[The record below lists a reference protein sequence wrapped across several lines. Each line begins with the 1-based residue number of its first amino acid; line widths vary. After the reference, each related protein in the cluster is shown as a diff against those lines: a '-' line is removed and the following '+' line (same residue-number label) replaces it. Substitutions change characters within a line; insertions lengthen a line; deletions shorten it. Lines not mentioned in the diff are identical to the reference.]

1 MAVLPADGINRRR
14 GVSACRVALATVGAI
29 IVAGVPAACDRSATQ
44 PKDPMTIEEIIR
56 QNADRPLGESIAVIA
71 SALAKHRIILATDDT
86 TVKPTQPSMA
96 KIRPTTQAGSFAELV
111 NSLKQPGIT
120 IEFKSGKDAQRRVWA
135 HAYTSPEEFERAF
148 PQGQPSTELSF
159 RHFFGMIEG
168 DAGFAGIRLNP
179 GSDASYVIP
188 RELFEKV
195 KELLPRKR
203 PADG

>member
-1 MAVLPADGINRRR
+1 
-14 GVSACRVALATVGAI
+14 
-29 IVAGVPAACDRSATQ
+29 
-44 PKDPMTIEEIIR
+44 MTIEEIIR
-56 QNADRPLGESIAVIA
+56 RNADRPVGESITVVA
-71 SALAKHRIILATDDT
+71 SALAKHRIFLATDDT
-86 TVKPTQPSMA
+86 TAKTTQPA
-96 KIRPTTQAGSFAELV
+96 TVKTQPTTGTTTQPGSFAELV

-120 IEFKSGKDAQRRVWA
+120 IEFKSGKDAQGRVWA

-179 GSDASYVIP
+179 GSDASYAIP

-195 KELLPRKR
+195 KELLPQRR